1 MFKTIRIVESP
12 VISKFEITRNIPDTA
27 PTHGKTWGLQ
37 LTEMRVVSCCLF
49 TRRSLVRLAVV
60 LHVRIAGSCVSDA
73 HLISDMLSV
82 RRYKGAKF
90 CVRALSK
97 CL

>member
-49 TRRSLVRLAVV
+49 TRRSVVRLAVV
-60 LHVRIAGSCVSDA
+60 LHMKIAGSCSCVSDA
-73 HLISDMLSV
+73 HLICFQSGDIKEQNFV
-82 RRYKGAKF
+82 
-90 CVRALSK
+90 
-97 CL
+97 